1 MLCYV
6 WFGRSMLM
14 MIIQRADDQD
24 LLCYKPNFANCLNI
38 IVLLQRERYKGLKV
52 NNPLWYNCMFR
63 LMLLEKYLKI
73 RNKKLNMNNIAE
85 ILKFHNSFKSPSDL
99 EIVITFFH

>member
-1 MLCYV
+1 MLRY
-6 WFGRSMLM
+6 GRSMLI

-24 LLCYKPNFANCLNI
+24 LLCCKSNFANCLNI

-63 LMLLEKYLKI
+63 LMLLEKYLKMEKEKI
-73 RNKKLNMNNIAE
+73 E
-85 ILKFHNSFKSPSDL
+85 H
-99 EIVITFFH
+99 E